1 MDIVG
6 GFATPSKAENLLVDI
21 ETTSSSIRSC
31 LDAASMQFDLPYPS
45 SDYKE
50 SNFMTLASTAVEQV
64 GRTGTHAARLL
75 GLGIAS
81 PAHSIMQ
88 SDAAK
93 IAQDLHITERWHQAL
108 PALYRKSGVNRRGSV
123 LLKSDHETDAPRQT
137 FYQPSST
144 SHPRGPTTAQRM
156 EIFAKEAAPLLVKA
170 CTNALDNARIKPTAI
185 THLVTVSCT
194 GFAAPGCDLQL
205 IDQLGL
211 NENVQRI
218 NVGFMGC
225 HGAINAIR
233 VAKSFIEAD
242 PNVVVLVGAVE
253 LCSIHQ
259 QYTDDPQ
266 QLVAN
271 ALFADGAAAMV
282 VGSRIDE
289 PSNELLTGEIRSN
302 DESNDE
308 ATEDARDEMIEGMP
322 GGITGEWTITSSF
335 SQVLPQTSN
344 LMSWKIGDFGFQMSL
359 DPQVP
364 SCIESSLH
372 AALSTWLDEE
382 GLNVDLVDVWAIH
395 PGGPRI
401 VQASGMALG
410 LSEEQLA
417 PSLAILANHGNM
429 SSPTVLFILNKLMN
443 SGGSERSKNAVL
455 LAFGPGLCIEACLLS
470 QG

>member
-1 MDIVG
+1 
-6 GFATPSKAENLLVDI
+6 
-21 ETTSSSIRSC
+21 
-31 LDAASMQFDLPYPS
+31 
-45 SDYKE
+45 
-50 SNFMTLASTAVEQV
+50 MTLESSTIEKV
-64 GRTGTHAARLL
+64 GLTRTNTARLL
-75 GLGIAS
+75 GLGTAS
-81 PAHSIMQ
+81 PAHSITQ

-123 LLKSDHETDAPRQT
+123 LLKSDHDTAAPRQT

-156 EIFAKEAAPLLVKA
+156 EIFAKEAVPLLIKA
-170 CTNALDNARIKPTAI
+170 CSTAIDNACIKPASI

-205 IDQLGL
+205 IEQLGL

-233 VAKSFIEAD
+233 VAKSFVEAD
-242 PNVVVLVGAVE
+242 PNAVVLVGAVE

-282 VGSRIDE
+282 VGSRVGE
-289 PSNELLTGEIRSN
+289 PSNELLTNEISSN
-302 DESNDE
+302 EE
-308 ATEDARDEMIEGMP
+308 ATEDL
-322 GGITGEWTITSSF
+322 TGEWTITSSF

-372 AALSTWLDEE
+372 AALSTWLGEE
-382 GLNVDLVDVWAIH
+382 GLTVDFVDVWAIH

-401 VQASGMALG
+401 VQASGTALG

-417 PSLAILANHGNM
+417 PSLEVLANHGNM
-429 SSPTVLFILNKLMN
+429 SSPTVLFILNKIMA
-443 SGGSERSKNAVL
+443 SGRSERSKHAVL

>member
-1 MDIVG
+1 
-6 GFATPSKAENLLVDI
+6 
-21 ETTSSSIRSC
+21 
-31 LDAASMQFDLPYPS
+31 MQFDLPYPS

-50 SNFMTLASTAVEQV
+50 SNFMTIASSAVERV
-64 GRTGTHAARLL
+64 GRTRISTARLL
-75 GLGIAS
+75 GLGIATPS
-81 PAHSIMQ
+81 HSIMQ
-88 SDAAK
+88 CDAAK
-93 IAQDLHITERWHQAL
+93 VAQDLHITERWHQAL

-123 LLKSDHETDAPRQT
+123 LLKSGNEADSPRQT
-137 FYQPSST
+137 FYRPSST
-144 SHPRGPTTAQRM
+144 SHPRGPTTAERM
-156 EIFAKEAAPLLVKA
+156 EIFSKEAAPLLIKA
-170 CTNALDNARIKPTAI
+170 CTTALDNACTKPASI

-233 VAKSFIEAD
+233 VAKSFVEAD
-242 PNVVVLVGAVE
+242 PNAVVLVGAVE

-271 ALFADGAAAMV
+271 ALFADGAAALV
-282 VGSRIDE
+282 VGSRIEE
-289 PSNELLTGEIRSN
+289 PSNELLTNAILTNEEAN
-302 DESNDE
+302 EES
-308 ATEDARDEMIEGMP
+308 TDEMTSGMP
-322 GGITGEWTITSSF
+322 DGITGEWTITSSF
-335 SQVLPQTSN
+335 SQVIPQTSN

-364 SCIESSLH
+364 SCIESSLR
-372 AALSTWLDEE
+372 AALSTWLEEE
-382 GLNVDLVDVWAIH
+382 GLTLDFVDIWAIH

-401 VQASGMALG
+401 VQASGAALG

-417 PSLAILANHGNM
+417 PSLEILANHGNM
-429 SSPTVLFILNKLMN
+429 SSPTVLFILNKLMS
-443 SGGSERSKNAVL
+443 SGGNERAKHAIL

-470 QG
+470 QW

>member
-1 MDIVG
+1 
-6 GFATPSKAENLLVDI
+6 
-21 ETTSSSIRSC
+21 
-31 LDAASMQFDLPYPS
+31 MQFDLPYPS
-45 SDYKE
+45 STYQE
-50 SNFMTLASTAVEQV
+50 SNFMTLASTSVERV
-64 GRTGTHAARLL
+64 TDTRTSTARIL
-75 GLGIAS
+75 GLGTAS
-81 PAHSIMQ
+81 PAYSIMQ

-123 LLKSDHETDAPRQT
+123 LLKGDCKTELPRQT
-137 FYQPSST
+137 FYRPTSA
-144 SHPRGPTTAQRM
+144 SHPSGPTTAQRM
-156 EIFAKEAAPLLVKA
+156 EIFAQEAAPLLIKA
-170 CTNALDNARIKPTAI
+170 CATALDSASTKPTSI

-205 IDQLGL
+205 IEKLGL

-218 NVGFMGC
+218 HVGFMGC

-233 VAKSFIEAD
+233 VAKSFVDAD
-242 PNVVVLVGAVE
+242 PNAVVLVGAVE

-282 VGSRIDE
+282 VGTRIDE
-289 PSNELLTGEIRSN
+289 ASNALLTNDISSNE
-302 DESNDE
+302 E
-308 ATEDARDEMIEGMP
+308 ANEKANR
-322 GGITGEWTITSSF
+322 EWTITSSF
-335 SQVLPQTSN
+335 SQVIPQTSN

-364 SCIESSLH
+364 SCIEASLH
-372 AALSTWLDEE
+372 EALSSWLEEE
-382 GLNVDLVDVWAIH
+382 GLTVDFVDVWAIH

-401 VQASGMALG
+401 VQASGAALG
-410 LSEEQLA
+410 LSEKQLA
-417 PSLAILANHGNM
+417 PSLEILSNHGNM
-429 SSPTVLFILNKLMN
+429 SSPTVLFILNQLMRN
-443 SGGSERSKNAVL
+443 GDSERAEHAVL